1 MPRGVY
7 DRSKRKTETSTTT
20 TKKTATPETRG
31 RKRMAALP
39 SAGAHD
45 QFDILRQNIV
55 ALSSVRNLVTDDE
68 SQSELLEHV
77 DTELMAEID
86 TLRNL
91 RRQTF
96 GLTAD
101 EQGNHEN
108 SHASSVPLPPSPP
121 AFTPPPVTA

>member
-55 ALSSVRNLVTDDE
+55 ALSSIRTHTNEDD
-68 SQSELLEHV
+68 LLEHI
-77 DTELMAEID
+77 DTELVAEID

-101 EQGNHEN
+101 EQGSHEN